1 MNIAET
7 MGMTALD
14 TDLRYIDA
22 GQLDTPAGR
31 LGHAALVSP
40 SNEPLGKLDGIVI
53 DPASR
58 QVRYYV
64 VESPGWFTSRHYLLP
79 LTAARLDRDRNAVEV
94 DVDADEITHLDQVE
108 PDAFPRFS
116 DDDLMTAMFHSGPPP
131 ERRSRAR

>member
-1 MNIAET
+1 MKVAAE
-7 MGMTALD
+7 MGMNALNA
-14 TDLRYIDA
+14 DLRYIDA
-22 GQLDTPAGR
+22 ARVDTPAGR
-31 LGHAALVSP
+31 LGHAPLVSP
-40 SNEPLGKLDGIVI
+40 TKEPLGKLDGIVV
-53 DPASR
+53 DPVSR

-79 LTAARLDRDRNAVEV
+79 LTPARLDRDRNAVEL
-94 DVDADEITHLDQVE
+94 DVDADEISHLDQVE